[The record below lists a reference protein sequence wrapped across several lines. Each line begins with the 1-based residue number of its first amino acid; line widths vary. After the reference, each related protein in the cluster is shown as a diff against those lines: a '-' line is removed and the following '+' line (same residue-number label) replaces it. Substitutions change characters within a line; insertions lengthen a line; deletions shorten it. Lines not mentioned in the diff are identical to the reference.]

1 MGNIA
6 SLEKQ
11 IKVGSEDARFL
22 DIYADE
28 AVVEYQK
35 ERYIAA
41 LEKFKELYGNEK
53 VMIFSAPGRS

>member
-11 IKVGSEDARFL
+11 IKAGSEDARFL

-28 AVVEYQK
+28 SIGE
-35 ERYIAA
+35 I
-41 LEKFKELYGNEK
+41 
-53 VMIFSAPGRS
+53 